1 MEIRLYVS
9 EAGETVFET
18 WRSSLKDR
26 VAQRIVTRRLYR
38 LELGNI
44 GDAKPVGGGVWELRI
59 DFGPGLRIYYALV
72 GKTIVLLLGG
82 GDKSTQQGDIEKAIA
97 ALADWKRRGA

>member
-9 EAGETVFET
+9 EAGEAVFET

-59 DFGPGLRIYYALV
+59 DFGPGLRIYYALI

-82 GDKSTQQGDIEKAIA
+82 GDKSTQQSNIEKAIA
-97 ALADWKRRGA
+97 ALVDWKRREA